1 MGGASCAR
9 PRGSCRQPRRFRS
22 PSPCPEGAPTA
33 SWAPR
38 PSPSFR
44 DARAGL
50 RRRERRA
57 SITVPAPGDSAEG
70 PIIRRGSPQ
79 AASPSGSRAGP
90 CRHRRPRRNGD
101 VGAAVA
107 AAPGCRTRCRE
118 SRCEDASGMM
128 DGGGC
133 QREDAIGMMD
143 RACCPCRRDGR
154 VSAGRRRSRSRSR
167 WQPHPMAAGDLPRE
181 AGARRRRVP
190 SCRRGWARWTGTGH
204 PGPRLSALTLMD
216 GDQAGHPAHGIA
228 AGDPGPVDWMPM
240 GLRCRWGDPMPMGGS
255 ALNSVLRS
263 RVISV
268 SCMRAPESPREG
280 RCRGVMIGGRWR
292 VALAVG
298 SPPGRRPLL
307 SRRGVV
313 RSAGASGRAPRAV
326 LRGRGAVL
334 GRSTLFP
341 VTGPGTS
348 PCPMT

>member
-50 RRRERRA
+50 RRRARRA

-128 DGGGC
+128 DGGGW
-133 QREDAIGMMD
+133 MD
-143 RACCPCRRDGR
+143 RACCPGRTVQGRTRCPSRPDRSMTAGHGHRRQGAPRGLSPGVVMDHGAATPQG
-154 VSAGRRRSRSRSR
+154 VMSCGRR
-167 WQPHPMAAGDLPRE
+167 
-181 AGARRRRVP
+181 
-190 SCRRGWARWTGTGH
+190 
-204 PGPRLSALTLMD
+204 
-216 GDQAGHPAHGIA
+216 
-228 AGDPGPVDWMPM
+228 
-240 GLRCRWGDPMPMGGS
+240 
-255 ALNSVLRS
+255 
-263 RVISV
+263 SV
-268 SCMRAPESPREG
+268 S
-280 RCRGVMIGGRWR
+280 
-292 VALAVG
+292 
-298 SPPGRRPLL
+298 
-307 SRRGVV
+307 
-313 RSAGASGRAPRAV
+313 
-326 LRGRGAVL
+326 
-334 GRSTLFP
+334 
-341 VTGPGTS
+341 
-348 PCPMT
+348 